1 MTVSKS
7 TGLVTTILALLNAQ
21 FGGSIM
27 VLPLLALEVGWLPL
41 LLLVLLTVV
50 ANWYS
55 CHLILQHLGQENDAG
70 AVINNHFKNSPLII
84 LLYHLSS
91 AGGLLTAC
99 MVYFK
104 LIVIQVEQL
113 ILSG

>member
-1 MTVSKS
+1 MTVAKN
-7 TGLVTTILALLNAQ
+7 TNLLTTVLALLNAQ

-27 VLPLLALEVGWLPL
+27 VLPLLALQVGWFPL
-41 LLLVLLTVV
+41 VLIVLLTVL

-55 CHLILQHLGQENDAG
+55 CHLILLHLGSEDDAG
-70 AVINNHFKNSPLII
+70 AVISNHFRKSPLVI
-84 LLYHLSS
+84 LVYHLTS

-104 LIVIQVEQL
+104 LIVIQVEEL
-113 ILSG
+113 FL